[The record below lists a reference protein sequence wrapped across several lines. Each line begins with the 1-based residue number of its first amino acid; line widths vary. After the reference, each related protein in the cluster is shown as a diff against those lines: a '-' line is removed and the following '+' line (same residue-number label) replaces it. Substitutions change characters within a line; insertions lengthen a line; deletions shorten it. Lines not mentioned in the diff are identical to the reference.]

1 MGLAKK
7 SSSCPGGR
15 LELDL
20 GDLEPR
26 DSSQKKF
33 GENHG
38 LSTAWRRSISPG
50 WKEAKPLPV
59 CVSVLG
65 ASLWQPPLSKIV
77 PRCWQPCF

>member
-38 LSTAWRRSISPG
+38 LSTAWRRSISPC
-50 WKEAKPLPV
+50 LCV
-59 CVSVLG
+59 CVGGLTVATTS
-65 ASLWQPPLSKIV
+65 
-77 PRCWQPCF
+77 F

>member
-38 LSTAWRRSISPG
+38 RSTAWRRSISSRMEGGQAPAG
-50 WKEAKPLPV
+50 LCV
-59 CVSVLG
+59 CVGDLTVATTS
-65 ASLWQPPLSKIV
+65 
-77 PRCWQPCF
+77 F